1 VKCLVGLKKEELM
14 KFPHLLRFWRAN
26 NSIFS
31 ASSFEQI
38 NAERHKGQQTCL
50 VTILT
55 KYPVMK
61 TTTANIRQRRNEMLL
76 ITTATLFS
84 SISDTNKHIEVTSS
98 RKNWYILLKC
108 WYDH

>member
-1 VKCLVGLKKEELM
+1 MSQKYSTNYNKSLRMRGYI
-14 KFPHLLRFWRAN
+14 LLN
-26 NSIFS
+26 I
-31 ASSFEQI
+31 SSHPTGVFEQI
-38 NAERHKGQQTCL
+38 NAARHKGQQICL

-55 KYPVMK
+55 TYYVMK